1 MLEYI
6 IKQNKMVLRVVFT
19 RLWEPDES
27 QFPMKWKIFKVLT
40 YVLCQPD
47 KATFPPSHVF
57 GRTNSIS
64 PQLYSL
70 WIPVVLLL
78 FVCNDFAISSITSID
93 FHGTL

>member
-1 MLEYI
+1 MLEYV

-47 KATFPPSHVF
+47 KALFPPVMF
-57 GRTNSIS
+57 LGERTASPLNSILCGF
-64 PQLYSL
+64 Q
-70 WIPVVLLL
+70 
-78 FVCNDFAISSITSID
+78 
-93 FHGTL
+93 